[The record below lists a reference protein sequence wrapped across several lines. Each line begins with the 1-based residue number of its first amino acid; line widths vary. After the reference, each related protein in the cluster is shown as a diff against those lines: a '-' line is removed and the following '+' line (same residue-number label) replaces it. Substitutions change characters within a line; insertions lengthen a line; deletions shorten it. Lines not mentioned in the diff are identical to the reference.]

1 MLEWESFVKTVT
13 KLKKKPMVTFLKS
26 PKIKMERAENR
37 ISMPDDLNLSQEINK
52 IERGRFKSIKKNRIL
67 IDLKIDL
74 HGFTV
79 REAEGRIEKFIQ
91 NAYLENKRYLLVIT
105 GKGKAE
111 DGGILRKNL
120 TNWLNL
126 PSIRPLILSYS
137 HAASKDGGEGAYYII
152 LRKKK

>member
-1 MLEWESFVKTVT
+1 MLEWDSFVKTVT
-13 KLKKKPMVTFLKS
+13 KLKKKPVVTFLKS
-26 PKIKMERAENR
+26 PKIKMERVENR
-37 ISMPDDLNLSQEINK
+37 ISIPDDLNFSKEINK
-52 IERGRFKSIKKNRIL
+52 IEKSRFRSIKKNRIL
-67 IDLKIDL
+67 IDSKIDL

-79 REAEGRIEKFIQ
+79 RESEAKLEKFIQ
-91 NAYLENKRYLLVIT
+91 NAYIANQRYLLVIT